1 MADSRID
8 SLREMLERKPDDP
21 RLHFALANEY
31 EKLEDWERVIVEL
44 TEYLEMT
51 EDQGNAWGRLGRAL
65 HECGRDDEARLAY
78 EHGIDAAERHGHP
91 SMAAEFQ
98 EEIAGLDG

>member
-1 MADSRID
+1 LADSRID
-8 SLREMLERKPDDP
+8 ALRKMLERNPDDP

-31 EKLEDWERVIVEL
+31 EKLEDWDAVIDEL
-44 TEYLEMT
+44 AAYLEAA

-65 HECGRDDEARLAY
+65 HETGRDDEARLAY
-78 EHGIDAAERHGHP
+78 ERGIDAAERHGHP

-98 EEIAGLDG
+98 EEIAELER